1 MHQEDLLSFW
11 VIMAYDSQ
19 NNSFSDVYKSYGQ
32 NLANKKLSEYL
43 AKGICAVIEHRTLP
57 MV

>member
-1 MHQEDLLSFW
+1 MYQEDLLSFW
-11 VIMAYDSQ
+11 VIMTYDSQ
-19 NNSFSDVYKSYGQ
+19 NKSFSDVYKSYGHS
-32 NLANKKLSEYL
+32 LASRKLSEYL